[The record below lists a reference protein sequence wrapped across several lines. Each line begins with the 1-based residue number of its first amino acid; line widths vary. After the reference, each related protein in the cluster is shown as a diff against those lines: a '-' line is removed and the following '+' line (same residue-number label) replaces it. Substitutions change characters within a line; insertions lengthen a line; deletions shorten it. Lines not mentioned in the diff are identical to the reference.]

1 MNSYLFGRKQ
11 YSPICNIEEGDES
24 SLKLKLHDGV
34 SPMTYKKLKE
44 LGYTSDDWQ
53 NWSDD
58 EKVEK
63 SQAESVK
70 GQQSQQK
77 EKPSS
82 TKTLQSDVPS
92 HNEMVEYINSS
103 KEAQDKFNDIY
114 SKLREHMSWDE
125 MVEMTYR
132 EMQKQ
137 SASPTSAKMPSEEA
151 NALLN
156 HFDSADTDNMSEQ
169 DKQKLL
175 NTLSYKAVYSPE
187 IGVIDFV
194 SDGSDYEQAA
204 ASLMNGNKTKG
215 TAEIFGK
222 QANTQ
227 LVKMTPE
234 EYMATCIDILGNA
247 SEDDLND
254 EYVKA
259 RVDDL
264 RRQLGRRKKLS
275 PIYLDLRKDMLTQEG
290 RHRMLALK
298 QAGVKDVPVLVLTD
312 PDSSESL
319 VRENGSL
326 KYKGF
331 RRGYNNKREVVSSS
345 IKGVNLSEYAQK

>member
-11 YSPICNIEEGDES
+11 YSPICNIEEGDNS
-24 SLKLKLHDGV
+24 SLRLKLNDGV

-58 EKVEK
+58 EKFEK
-63 SQAESVK
+63 SQAKSTNSQAESSKQNLHKESVASA
-70 GQQSQQK
+70 G
-77 EKPSS
+77 
-82 TKTLQSDVPS
+82 T
-92 HNEMVEYINSS
+92 
-103 KEAQDKFNDIY
+103 A
-114 SKLREHMSWDE
+114 MS
-125 MVEMTYR
+125 
-132 EMQKQ
+132 
-137 SASPTSAKMPSEEA
+137 SEEA

-156 HFDSADTDNMSEQ
+156 HFDSANTADMSEQ

-175 NTLSYKAVYSPE
+175 NTLSYKSVYSPE
-187 IGVIDFV
+187 VGVIDFAG
-194 SDGSDYEQAA
+194 DGSDYEQAA
-204 ASLMNGNKTKG
+204 AALMNAGKTKG
-215 TAEIFGK
+215 TAKIFGK

-234 EYMATCIDILGNA
+234 EYIATCIDILGNT

-264 RRQLGRRKKLS
+264 RRQMGRRKKLS

-298 QAGVKDVPVLVLTD
+298 QLGAKELPVLVITD
-312 PDSSESL
+312 PESSESL
-319 VRENGSL
+319 VRTNGAL
-326 KYKGF
+326 KYEGF
-331 RRGYNNKREVVSSS
+331 QRSNDNKVKPVSTE
-345 IKGVNLSEYAQK
+345 IKGADLSEYA

>member
-24 SLKLKLHDGV
+24 SLKLKLQDGV

-82 TKTLQSDVPS
+82 TKTVQSDVPS
-92 HNEMVEYINSS
+92 HKEMVEYINSS

-114 SKLREHMSWDE
+114 NKLREHMSWDE

-137 SASPTSAKMPSEEA
+137 SASSTSAKMPSEEA
-151 NALLN
+151 DALLS
-156 HFDSADTDNMSEQ
+156 HFEHTDTADMSEQ

-187 IGVIDFV
+187 VGVIDFV
-194 SDGSDYEQAA
+194 SGGSDYEQAA
-204 ASLMNGNKTKG
+204 AALMNGNKTKG

-234 EYMATCIDILGNA
+234 EYMATCIDILGNT

-254 EYVKA
+254 KYVKA
-259 RVDDL
+259 RVDYL
-264 RRQLGRRKKLS
+264 RTQLGRRKKLS

-298 QAGVKDVPVLVLTD
+298 QLGAKELPVLVITD
-312 PDSSESL
+312 PESSESL
-319 VRENGSL
+319 VRTNGAL
-326 KYKGF
+326 KYEGF
-331 RRGYNNKREVVSSS
+331 QRSNDNRVKPISTE
-345 IKGVNLSEYAQK
+345 IKGVDLSEYAQ